1 LQPKFGI
8 IIWFE
13 ACLES
18 HQKIFYKICHQ
29 PTSDCPTGYQK
40 EELKMKRINK
50 FLALSLS
57 AMMLGALITSCAL
70 PSLKVGS
77 NGTTWGTGAFGSNG
91 ERIYFTSTSERG
103 SKITYDDGPD
113 SNGWMMMGNG
123 QLACASCHGP
133 DGSGGEHGMGQ
144 MQVMSAPDIRWSAI
158 GEEFDAEL
166 FGLAVTK
173 GEDPDGSQLST
184 DMPRWQMG
192 DDDLADLLDYI
203 KKLP

>member
-1 LQPKFGI
+1 
-8 IIWFE
+8 
-13 ACLES
+13 
-18 HQKIFYKICHQ
+18 
-29 PTSDCPTGYQK
+29 
-40 EELKMKRINK
+40 MKRINK
-50 FLALSLS
+50 FLVVSLS
-57 AMMLGALITSCAL
+57 AIMLAILFTSCA
-70 PSLKVGS
+70 SLSKNNGS

-91 ERIYFTSTSERG
+91 ERIYFKSSSERG

-166 FGLAVTK
+166 FSLAVTK

-192 DDDLADLLDYI
+192 DEDLSDLLDYI